1 GLLAIPIAR
10 VEDEQLLTSE
20 QQKGRTRGVRVV
32 YNHRVNNI
40 IDGSLGYAVGE
51 GQELNAGGITDPAH
65 LFTNG
70 IFQIISAKVNA
81 NFVKTGTKISTVL
94 RIAPSQAVFAIDPF
108 QGQSSTYD
116 PNVSF
121 TVTQT
126 IPNLGV
132 IPGQLEAVIDVRN
145 LFDQQL
151 SVADDRQQLI
161 ANRFNRFVRV
171 GVSMR
176 F

>member
-1 GLLAIPIAR
+1 M
-10 VEDEQLLTSE
+10 
-20 QQKGRTRGVRVV
+20 RVV
-32 YNHRVNNI
+32 YHHRLNNV
-40 IDGSLGYAVGE
+40 IDGAIGYAVGE
-51 GQELNAGGITDPAH
+51 GQELNAQGIIDPAH

-108 QGQSSTYD
+108 QGQISTYD

-121 TVTQT
+121 TVTQA
-126 IPNLGV
+126 IPNFGV

-151 SVADDRQQLI
+151 SVADDRQQLV
-161 ANRFNRFVRV
+161 ASRFNRLVRV
-171 GVSMR
+171 GLSMR